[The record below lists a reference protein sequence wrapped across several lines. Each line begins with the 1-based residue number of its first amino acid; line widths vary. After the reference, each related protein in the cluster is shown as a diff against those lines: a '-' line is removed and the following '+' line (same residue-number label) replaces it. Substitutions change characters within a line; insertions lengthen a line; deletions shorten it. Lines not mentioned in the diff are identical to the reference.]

1 MLENVDPK
9 IVGIIPVLAIVGV
22 QFLKG
27 LKPLK
32 GLLESKEAKVA
43 ASVGIS
49 IGLAYL
55 MGLANP
61 VVVGAILGLSG
72 SGGYDL
78 KGVLSGTPK

>member
-1 MLENVDPK
+1 MLEDVDPK
-9 IVGIIPVLAIVGV
+9 ILGMIPMLSIVGV

-27 LKPLK
+27 LRPLK

-43 ASVGIS
+43 ASVAIS
-49 IGLAYL
+49 VGLAYL

-61 VVVGAILGLSG
+61 VVVGVMLGLSG

-78 KGVLSGTPK
+78 KGLLGGTPK